1 MIDLW
6 LVAGLLLLAA
16 LAFILVPVLR
26 GQRAQ
31 AEEDRTALN
40 VALYEERVRELEAQH
55 AAGTLTAEQLAAGK
69 AEAARELLV
78 DTEGDTQRHGNL
90 GRAVPIAAAVL
101 VPVLGLALYL
111 YWGASDKLE
120 LARQFDH
127 QPASMEEMVTRLEQ
141 AVKAQP
147 DGVEGWYFL
156 ARGYMAMERPAE
168 AATAFERTVALAG
181 RDPSLLGQWAQAL
194 YFANG
199 QQWNAQIQGL
209 TDEALQGDPGE
220 VTSRGLLGI
229 VAFEDGR
236 YRDAIDHWE
245 FLMNGLDPQDPN
257 RMAIQ
262 QGIQRAREMLGEDAP
277 AASASV
283 APAQMR
289 VRVELAPNVIAQ
301 VRPEDSVFVF
311 ARPAAGGAMPLAV
324 KRLTVADLPAEVLL
338 SDADA
343 MMEQL
348 RLSNFPQVEL
358 VARVSRGGNA
368 TAGEWIGRSGAVSSA
383 DDQLKTLRID
393 QPEKR

>member
-16 LAFILVPVLR
+16 LAFILVPVLH

-31 AEEDRTALN
+31 TEEDRTALN
-40 VALYEERVRELEAQH
+40 VALYEERVRELETQH
-55 AAGTLTAEQLAAGK
+55 GAGTLSDEQLAAGK
-69 AEAARELLV
+69 AEAARELLT
-78 DTEGDTQRHGNL
+78 DTEGAVRRQAHL

-127 QPASMEEMVTRLEQ
+127 QPASMEEMVARLEQ
-141 AVKAQP
+141 VVKAQP

-156 ARGYMAMERPAE
+156 ARGYMAMERPGD
-168 AATAFERTVALAG
+168 AARAFERTVALAG

-199 QQWNAQIQGL
+199 QQFDEQIQGL
-209 TDEALQGDPGE
+209 TDEALKADPGE
-220 VTSRGLLGI
+220 MTSRGLLGI
-229 VAFEDGR
+229 VAFEAGR
-236 YRDAIDHWE
+236 PREAIQHWQVIVE
-245 FLMNGLDPQDPN
+245 GLDPQDPN
-257 RMAIQ
+257 RMAIE
-262 QGIQRAREMLGEDAP
+262 QGIQRAREMLGEAPAP
-277 AASASV
+277 AAAGN
-283 APAQMR
+283 AQLR
-289 VRVELAPNVIAQ
+289 VRVELAPEVASQ
-301 VRPEDSVFVF
+301 VQPEDSVFVF
-311 ARPAAGGAMPLAV
+311 ARPAAGEAMPLAV
-324 KRLTVADLPAEVLL
+324 KRLKVADLPADVVL

-343 MMEQL
+343 MLEQL

-358 VARVSRGGNA
+358 LARVSRSGNA
-368 TAGEWIGRSGAVSSA
+368 TAGEWIGRSGAISSS
-383 DDQLKTLRID
+383 DEQLQTLRID

>member
-40 VALYEERVRELEAQH
+40 VALYEERVRELEGQH
-55 AAGTLTAEQLAAGK
+55 AAGTLTAEQFAAGK

-78 DTEGDTQRHGNL
+78 DTEADVRRHGHL
-90 GRAVPIAAAVL
+90 GRAAPIVAAVL

-111 YWGASDKLE
+111 HWGASDKLE

-127 QPASMEEMVTRLEQ
+127 QPASMEEMVARLEQ

-156 ARGYMAMERPAE
+156 ARGYMAMERPGE
-168 AATAFERTVALAG
+168 AAEAFERTVALAG

-199 QQWNAQIQGL
+199 QRFDEQVRAL
-209 TDEALQGDPGE
+209 TDEALELDPSE
-220 VTSRGLLGI
+220 MTSRGLLGI
-229 VAFEDGR
+229 VAFEAGR
-236 YRDAIDHWE
+236 HREAIEHWE
-245 FLMNGLDPQDPN
+245 IIVLGLDPQDPS
-257 RMAIQ
+257 RQAIE
-262 QGIQRAREMLGEDAP
+262 QGIQRAREMLGEAP
-277 AASASV
+277 AKPVAS
-283 APAQMR
+283 AQMR
-289 VRVELAPNVIAQ
+289 VRVELAPNVAEQ
-301 VRPEDSVFVF
+301 TQPGDTVFVF
-311 ARPAAGGAMPLAV
+311 ARPVAGEKMPLAA
-324 KRLTVADLPAEVLL
+324 KRLTVADLPAELVL

-343 MMEQL
+343 MVQQL

-358 VARVSRGGNA
+358 VARISRGGNA
-368 TAGEWIGRSGAVSSA
+368 SAGEWIGRSGTVSSS
-383 DDQLKTLRID
+383 DGQLQTLRID
-393 QPEKR
+393 QPENP